1 MYISFFLLLGHLYL
15 ALVNPSTRHSL
26 SGMTR
31 GWVRED
37 WALRHHRKWAEQMGD
52 RNE

>member
-1 MYISFFLLLGHLYL
+1 M
-15 ALVNPSTRHSL
+15 

-37 WALRHHRKWAEQMGD
+37 WARAHHAKWAEQQTGESGP
-52 RNE
+52 NA